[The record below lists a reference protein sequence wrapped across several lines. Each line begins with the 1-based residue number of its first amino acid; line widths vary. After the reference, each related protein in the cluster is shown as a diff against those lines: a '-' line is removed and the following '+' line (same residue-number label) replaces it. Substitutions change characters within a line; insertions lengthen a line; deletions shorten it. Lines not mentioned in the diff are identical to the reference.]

1 MTFSDSAAQGNSL
14 LGQSSSLFSPRVL
27 LVEDSP
33 IDVRL
38 VQLMLRKAEFLL
50 SGVDLVAVGT
60 LEEALA
66 CVRRQRFDV
75 TLLDLSLP
83 DSSGLST
90 LRQLQSVQP
99 TIPVV
104 VLTATGDEQAGVDA
118 LRLGA
123 QDYLIK
129 GEISPTLL
137 VRSMRYAIERKQ
149 AELRLADS
157 QSFLMDVLNLSPD
170 AIAVLQAVRDESD
183 RVRNFQWR
191 LVNPAAERSTTYS
204 AAMLSQRCLL
214 STGTDPGSR
223 AAMPFS
229 VEPLVMGEPDAAR
242 AERASQELF
251 MWLLPVVTQGSSR
264 SREVFDR
271 RLNSWFRVDACKLGD
286 GVRLMC
292 RNITQYKAI
301 ERMKDEFVSIVSHEL
316 RTPFGALQGA
326 IKLLATGRCDLQ
338 SAPGQKLMEVA
349 IRSAERL
356 GQAIDVVLKL
366 ADLASTECLT
376 KQRCDVQALVSQACD
391 RILHRLQSRN
401 LSIAQ
406 DVPEGLAVMAD
417 PEAILELLD
426 RILDNAINASPS
438 GASLAIAVSTLP
450 DEIIMQITDEGC
462 GIPTTDLEQ
471 IFEPF
476 YQVDSSDSRS
486 QGGLGV
492 SLTLCRRIAEQHG
505 GHILV
510 TSELGKGSTFYIT
523 LPNHSSLD
531 NSPGLPPL
539 AVESATSLALD
550 ILDVTDSNS

>member
-1 MTFSDSAAQGNSL
+1 MTFSDSAAQDNSL
-14 LGQSSSLFSPRVL
+14 LGQSASLFSPRVL

-50 SGVDLVAVGT
+50 SRVDLVAVGT
-60 LEEALA
+60 LEEALG
-66 CVRRQRFDV
+66 CVRQQRFDV

-90 LRQLQSVQP
+90 LRQLQAVVP

-170 AIAVLQAVRDESD
+170 AIAVLQAVRDEAEQ
-183 RVRNFQWR
+183 VRNFQWR
-191 LVNPAAERSTTYS
+191 LVNPAAERSTMYS
-204 AAMLSQRCLL
+204 AAMLSQRYLL
-214 STGTDPGSR
+214 STGTDAGAR
-223 AAMPFS
+223 AAIPFS
-229 VEPLVMGEPDAAR
+229 VEPWVTGEAETTR
-242 AERASQELF
+242 AERASRELF
-251 MWLLPVVTQGSSR
+251 LWLLPVVTQGSNR

-271 RLNSWFRVDACKLGD
+271 HLNSWFRVDACKLGD

-316 RTPFGALQGA
+316 RTPFGSLQGA
-326 IKLLATGRCDLQ
+326 IRLLGTGRCDLQ
-338 SAPGQKLMEVA
+338 SPQGQTLMEMA
-349 IRSAERL
+349 LRSAERL

-366 ADLASTECLT
+366 ADLASTDCLT
-376 KQRCDVQALVSQACD
+376 KQRCDVQTLVDQACD
-391 RILHRLQSRN
+391 QVKHRLQSRN
-401 LSIAQ
+401 LSITQ
-406 DVPEGLAVMAD
+406 NVPAGLAMVAD
-417 PEAILELLD
+417 PEAMLELFD
-426 RILDNAINASPS
+426 RMLDNAINASPN
-438 GASLAIAVSTLP
+438 GASLAISVSAPPEKVL
-450 DEIIMQITDEGC
+450 IQITDEGC
-462 GIPTTDLEQ
+462 GIPSTDLEQ

-492 SLTLCRRIAEQHG
+492 GLTLCRRIVEQHG
-505 GHILV
+505 GYIFA
-510 TSELGKGSTFYIT
+510 TSELGKGSSFYIT
-523 LPNHSSLD
+523 LPRD
-531 NSPGLPPL
+531 LPL
-539 AVESATSLALD
+539 ESHPALSMSEDDLIDDFALD
-550 ILDVTDSNS
+550 IVEVVDGNS